1 MNMIQTMSEADLQR
15 LAQILQERGEGLA
28 AINSGEAQLLKAFG
42 GSGQALPGT
51 QGMGPGGGPIR
62 SYADPALD
70 DDYDATTEEG
80 VDDRSA
86 SEKAYDAAV
95 EGYDYVTGRP
105 LSSGGDNDNDSPPPP
120 PPPPPPPKYYD
131 TLGNEYSTPEARDT
145 ANAEIKV
152 EQDTLAGSFTDL
164 MTDANFEVMKAKG
177 ELPTFKYLSE
187 DDVKAQFDKQLGI
200 AAEEG
205 RTEVPRL
212 AELLNQYL
220 NTTDPTTGEYINFDK
235 AYQDYIDQI
244 TAENGGALPF
254 NRLSEPTMRAMWE
267 TAMSKARRNEAF
279 ELTPQEVAAFE
290 RDAPSIAATDVAD
303 ATTPTIGTVTDATAT
318 TVGTVDDPGVVT
330 VDTITA
336 LNQEE
341 INTIGQLDDLA
352 QELLNRIRGAA
363 TSPAQLQLKRSTE
376 QNLKQLLGLQAGAA
390 ADPARIKQ
398 LRDLWM
404 STQQEA
410 TGQAAELRAQETID
424 AEKQLIE
431 VYRVKGTMELQVEL
445 ANLETQRQTALK
457 NAEFAQARE
466 LAIQQT
472 ALTRVITQA
481 NLDTN
486 VNLKNLETR
495 RIMAVEQGKLD
506 LATKLANLQ
515 KDLSIAQVNANL
527 SLQSRAMDDAIAIAA
542 YKGDMAAQQLEV
554 TIDLATL
561 EADLKMMG
569 FELQRDLAE
578 LDAATQKY
586 VAELGAAWR
595 RESAKQQ
602 RDDQMLSS
610 LVSLAGTALGTW
622 ASLSS
627 DMRMKK
633 DVSQGDAEVEG
644 FLDALNAYQYK
655 YRNPNTPN
663 ADAGVFIGISAQD
676 MEKSKMGRNFV
687 NDTPN
692 GKQIDMNQGLAA
704 ILAGQA
710 NLNQRLRNLE
720 NGR

>member
-1 MNMIQTMSEADLQR
+1 MSEADLQR

-62 SYADPALD
+62 SYAELTDV
-70 DDYDATTEEG
+70 TTEEAKEAG
-80 VDDRSA
+80 LDTNPPDQGA
-86 SEKAYDAAV
+86 FE
-95 EGYDYVTGRP
+95 TRP
-105 LSSGGDNDNDSPPPP
+105 EVIVNRPSSPDDNDNDT
-120 PPPPPPPKYYD
+120 PPPPPPKYYD
-131 TLGNEYSTPEARDT
+131 TLGNEYSTPEARDA
-145 ANAEIKV
+145 ANEAIKV
-152 EQDTLAGSFTDL
+152 EREVLATKFTDL
-164 MTDANFEVMKAKG
+164 KTDSNFDYLKQQG
-177 ELPTFKYLSE
+177 EIPTFTYLPESE
-187 DDVKAQFDKQLGI
+187 VKAEFDKKMGV
-200 AAEEG
+200 AVEEG

-220 NTTDPTTGEYINFDK
+220 NTTDPNTGEYINFDK

-244 TAENGGALPF
+244 TAENGGTLPF

-279 ELTPQEVAAFE
+279 ELTPQEIAEFKRNAPQIGEVQ
-290 RDAPSIAATDVAD
+290 DAE
-303 ATTPTIGTVTDATAT
+303 ATTIGEVQDAEAP
-318 TVGTVDDPGVVT
+318 TVGEVADPGVVT

-336 LNQEE
+336 MTQEE

-352 QELLNRIRGAA
+352 QELLDRIKGAA

-424 AEKQLIE
+424 AENQLIE
-431 VYRVKGTMELQVEL
+431 IYKVKGSMELQVAL
-445 ANLETQRQTALK
+445 ANLETRRQTALK
-457 NAEFAQARE
+457 NADFAQARE

-481 NLDTN
+481 NIDQN
-486 VNLKNLETR
+486 VALANLEKR
-495 RIMAVEQGKLD
+495 RIIAVEQGKLD

-515 KDLSIAQVNANL
+515 KDLAIAQVNANL
-527 SLQSRAMDDAIAIAA
+527 SLQSRAMDDALAIAA
-542 YKGDMAAQQLEV
+542 YKGDMAAQQLET

-569 FELQRDLAE
+569 FELQRDLAD
-578 LDAATQKY
+578 LDAATQRY
-586 VAELGAAWR
+586 VAELGAQWR
-595 RESAKQQ
+595 RESAKQD
-602 RDDQMLSS
+602 RDDRMLSS
-610 LVSLAGTALGTW
+610 LVNLAGTALGTW
-622 ASLSS
+622 VAVSS
-627 DMRMKK
+627 DIRMKK
-633 DVSQGDAEVEG
+633 DISQGDTEVEG

-692 GKQIDMNQGLAA
+692 GKMIDMNQGLAA

>member
-1 MNMIQTMSEADLQR
+1 MSEADLQR

-42 GSGQALPGT
+42 GAGEALPGT
-51 QGMGPGGGPIR
+51 SGMGPGGGPIR
-62 SYADPALD
+62 SYRGQG
-70 DDYDATTEEG
+70 ATTVESSTERSDSQSG
-80 VDDRSA
+80 WSDDGQTYTYSA
-86 SEKAYDAAV
+86 SEQAVVDAAIKA
-95 EGYDYVTGRP
+95 
-105 LSSGGDNDNDSPPPP
+105 SQQSGDGDSNNNQ

-152 EQDTLAGSFTDL
+152 EQDTLAGSFTGL
-164 MTDANFEVMKAKG
+164 MTDANFEVMKSKG

-187 DDVKAQFDKQLGI
+187 DDVKAQFDQQLGI

-212 AELLNQYL
+212 AELLNKYL
-220 NTTDPTTGEYINFDK
+220 NITDPDTGEYINFDK

-244 TAENGGALPF
+244 TAENGGEMPF

-279 ELTPQEVAAFE
+279 ELTPQEVREFK
-290 RDAPSIAATDVAD
+290 RNAPKIEATDVAD
-303 ATTPTIGTVTDATAT
+303 ATSPTIGTVTDAAAA
-318 TVGTVDDPGVVT
+318 TVGTVNDPSTVT
-330 VDTITA
+330 VATITA
-336 LNQEE
+336 LTNDD
-341 INTIGQLDDLA
+341 INSIGELDDLA
-352 QELLNRIRGAA
+352 QELLNRIKGFA
-363 TSPAQLQLKRSTE
+363 TSPAQLQLKRTTE

-431 VYRVKGTMELQVEL
+431 VYRVKGTMELQIEL

-527 SLQSRAMDDAIAIAA
+527 SLQSRAMDDALAIAA
-542 YKGDMAAQQLEV
+542 YKGDMAAQQLET
-554 TIDLATL
+554 TIDLAGM

-569 FELQRDLAE
+569 FDLQRDLAD

-586 VAELGAAWR
+586 IAELGAQWR

-602 RDDQMLSS
+602 RDDQMMTS

-627 DMRMKK
+627 DIRMKK

-710 NLNQRLRNLE
+710 NLNQRIRELE
-720 NGR
+720 NGRSSRG

>member
-1 MNMIQTMSEADLQR
+1 MSEADLQR

-51 QGMGPGGGPIR
+51 SGMGPGGGPIR
-62 SYADPALD
+62 SYQQDEAETYSGEYTGSNEP
-70 DDYDATTEEG
+70 EEKPDQG
-80 VDDRSA
+80 DFETRINVIAKRNN
-86 SEKAYDAAV
+86 
-95 EGYDYVTGRP
+95 TP
-105 LSSGGDNDNDSPPPP
+105 SGGDDNNNQ
-120 PPPPPPPKYYD
+120 PPPPPPKYYD

-152 EQDTLAGSFTDL
+152 EQDTLAGSFTNL
-164 MTDANFEVMKAKG
+164 MTDSNFEVMKSKG

-187 DDVKAQFDKQLGI
+187 DDVKAQFDQQLGI

-212 AELLNQYL
+212 AELLNTYL

-244 TAENGGALPF
+244 TAENGGEMPF

-267 TAMSKARRNEAF
+267 TAISKARRNEAF

-290 RDAPSIAATDVAD
+290 RDAPQIGVVDDAAATTMDQVE
-303 ATTPTIGTVTDATAT
+303 GTEAA

-352 QELLNRIRGAA
+352 QELLDRIRGAA
-363 TSPAQLQLKRSTE
+363 TSPAQLQLKRTTE

-445 ANLETQRQTALK
+445 ANLETDRQFALK
-457 NAEFAQARE
+457 NAEFEQARE
-466 LAIQQT
+466 LAIQEA

-495 RIMAVEQGKLD
+495 RIIAVENGKLD

-515 KDLSIAQVNANL
+515 KDLAIAQVNANL
-527 SLQSRAMDDAIAIAA
+527 ALQSRSMDDALAIAA
-542 YKGDMAAQQLEV
+542 YKGDMAAQQLES
-554 TIDLATL
+554 TIDIATM

-569 FELQRDLAE
+569 FELQRDLAD
-578 LDAATQKY
+578 LDAATQRY
-586 VAELGAAWR
+586 VAELGAQWR

-602 RDDQMLSS
+602 RDDQMMTS

-663 ADAGVFIGISAQD
+663 ADAGVFVGISAQD
-676 MEKSKMGRNFV
+676 MERSKMGRNFV

-692 GKQIDMNQGLAA
+692 GKMIDMNQGLAA

>member
-1 MNMIQTMSEADLQR
+1 MSEADLQR

-51 QGMGPGGGPIR
+51 QGMGPAGGPIR

-95 EGYDYVTGRP
+95 QGYDYVTGKP
-105 LSSGGDNDNDSPPPP
+105 LSSGGDNDNNNQ
-120 PPPPPPPKYYD
+120 PPPPPPKYYD
-131 TLGNEYSTPEARDT
+131 TLGNEYSTPEARDA

-164 MTDANFEVMKAKG
+164 MTDSNFEVMKAKG
-177 ELPTFKYLSE
+177 ELPTFQYLSE
-187 DDVKAQFDKQLGI
+187 DDVKAEFDKKLGI

-220 NTTDPTTGEYINFDK
+220 NTTDPDTGEYINFDK

-279 ELTPQEVAAFE
+279 ELTPQEVAKFE
-290 RDAPSIAATDVAD
+290 RDAPQIGVVDDAAATTMGEVAD
-303 ATTPTIGTVTDATAT
+303 AEAA
-318 TVGTVDDPGVVT
+318 TVGEVADPGVVT

-527 SLQSRAMDDAIAIAA
+527 SLQSRAMDDALAIAA

-554 TIDLATL
+554 TIDLAGM

-569 FELQRDLAE
+569 FDLQRDLAE

-622 ASLSS
+622 ARLSS
-627 DMRMKK
+627 DIRMKK

-676 MEKSKMGRNFV
+676 MERSKMGRNFV

-710 NLNQRLRNLE
+710 NLNQRIRELE
-720 NGR
+720 NGRSSRG

>member
-1 MNMIQTMSEADLQR
+1 MNMIPSMSEADLQR

-62 SYADPALD
+62 SYAELTDT
-70 DDYDATTEEG
+70 TTEEAKEAG
-80 VDDRSA
+80 LGNEPKPDQGAFETRTEVIANR
-86 SEKAYDAAV
+86 K
-95 EGYDYVTGRP
+95 
-105 LSSGGDNDNDSPPPP
+105 SSSDDNDNNNQ

-131 TLGNEYSTPEARDT
+131 TLGNEYSTPEARDK

-152 EQDTLAGSFTDL
+152 EQDTLAGSFTNL
-164 MTDANFEVMKAKG
+164 MTDANFEVMKSKG

-187 DDVKAQFDKQLGI
+187 DDVKAKFDEQLGV

-220 NTTDPTTGEYINFDK
+220 NTTDETTGEYINFDK

-279 ELTPQEVAAFE
+279 ELTPQEVAEFE
-290 RDAPSIAATDVAD
+290 RDAPQIGVVDDAAATTIGEVAD
-303 ATTPTIGTVTDATAT
+303 AEAA
-318 TVGTVDDPGVVT
+318 TVGEVADPGVVT

-481 NLDTN
+481 NIDTN

-527 SLQSRAMDDAIAIAA
+527 SLQSRAMDDALAIAA
-542 YKGDMAAQQLEV
+542 YKGDMAAQQLET
-554 TIDLATL
+554 TIDLAGM

-569 FELQRDLAE
+569 FDLQRDLAD
-578 LDAATQKY
+578 LDAATQRY
-586 VAELGAAWR
+586 VAELGAQWR
-595 RESAKQQ
+595 RESAKDQ
-602 RDDQMLSS
+602 RDDRMLAS

-622 ASLSS
+622 ASLPS
-627 DMRMKK
+627 DIRMKK
-633 DVSQGDAEVEG
+633 DISQGDAEVEG

-676 MEKSKMGRNFV
+676 MERSKMGRNFV

>member
-1 MNMIQTMSEADLQR
+1 MSEADLQR

-51 QGMGPGGGPIR
+51 QGMGPGGEPIR
-62 SYADPALD
+62 SYAELTDV
-70 DDYDATTEEG
+70 TTEEAKEAG
-80 VDDRSA
+80 LDPN
-86 SEKAYDAAV
+86 
-95 EGYDYVTGRP
+95 RP
-105 LSSGGDNDNDSPPPP
+105 DQGAFETRPEVIVNRKSSPDDNDNDTPAPL
-120 PPPPPPPKYYD
+120 PPPPPKYYD
-131 TLGNEYSTPEARDT
+131 TLGNEYSTPEARDK

-152 EQDTLAGSFTDL
+152 EQDTLAGSFTGL
-164 MTDANFEVMKAKG
+164 MTDSNFEVMKAKG

-212 AELLNQYL
+212 AELLNKYL
-220 NTTDPTTGEYINFDK
+220 NTTDPETGKYINFDK

-244 TAENGGALPF
+244 TAENGGELPF

-267 TAMSKARRNEAF
+267 TAISKARRNEAF
-279 ELTPQEVAAFE
+279 ELTPQEVKEFK
-290 RDAPSIAATDVAD
+290 RTAPSIGATAVSD
-303 ATTPTIGTVTDATAT
+303 ATTPTIGTVTEADAAT
-318 TVGTVDDPGVVT
+318 VETVDDPGVVT

-363 TSPAQLQLKRSTE
+363 TSPAQLQLKRTTE

-481 NLDTN
+481 NIDTN

-527 SLQSRAMDDAIAIAA
+527 SLQSRAMDDALAIAA

-554 TIDLATL
+554 TVDLATL

-569 FELQRDLAE
+569 FDLQRDLAD

-586 VAELGAAWR
+586 VAELGAQWR

-622 ASLSS
+622 AALGS
-627 DMRMKK
+627 DIRMKK
-633 DVSQGDAEVEG
+633 DISQGDTEVEG

-692 GKQIDMNQGLAA
+692 GKMIDMNQGLAA

-710 NLNQRLRNLE
+710 NLNQRIRELE
-720 NGR
+720 NGRSSRG

>member
-1 MNMIQTMSEADLQR
+1 MSEADLQR

-42 GSGQALPGT
+42 GAGEALPGT
-51 QGMGPGGGPIR
+51 SGMGPGGGPIR
-62 SYADPALD
+62 SYQQDEAETYSGEYTGSNEP
-70 DDYDATTEEG
+70 EEKPDQG
-80 VDDRSA
+80 DF
-86 SEKAYDAAV
+86 E
-95 EGYDYVTGRP
+95 TRP
-105 LSSGGDNDNDSPPPP
+105 EVIVNRKSSPDDNDNDT
-120 PPPPPPPKYYD
+120 PPPPPPKYYD
-131 TLGNEYSTPEARDT
+131 TLGNEYSTPEARDA
-145 ANAEIKV
+145 ANVEIKV
-152 EQDTLAGSFTDL
+152 EQDTLAGSFTGL
-164 MTDANFEVMKAKG
+164 MTDSNFEVMKSKG

-187 DDVKAQFDKQLGI
+187 DDVKAQFDQQLGV

-212 AELLNQYL
+212 AELLNTYL
-220 NTTDPTTGEYINFDK
+220 NTTDETTGEYINFDK

-244 TAENGGALPF
+244 TVENGGTLPF

-267 TAMSKARRNEAF
+267 TAMSKARRTEAF

-290 RDAPSIAATDVAD
+290 RDAPQIGVVDDAAT
-303 ATTPTIGTVTDATAT
+303 TTMDQVKGTEAA

-352 QELLNRIRGAA
+352 QELLDRLRGAA

-481 NLDTN
+481 NLETN

-527 SLQSRAMDDAIAIAA
+527 SLQSRAMDDALAIAA
-542 YKGDMAAQQLEV
+542 YKGDMAAQQLET
-554 TIDLATL
+554 TIDLAGM

-569 FELQRDLAE
+569 FDLQRDLAD

-586 VAELGAAWR
+586 IAELGAQWR

-627 DMRMKK
+627 DIRMKK

-676 MEKSKMGRNFV
+676 MERSKMGRNFV

-710 NLNQRLRNLE
+710 NLNQRIRELE
-720 NGR
+720 NGRSSRG

>member
-1 MNMIQTMSEADLQR
+1 MKQQ
-15 LAQILQERGEGLA
+15 GE
-28 AINSGEAQLLKAFG
+28 I
-42 GSGQALPGT
+42 
-51 QGMGPGGGPIR
+51 
-62 SYADPALD
+62 
-70 DDYDATTEEG
+70 
-80 VDDRSA
+80 
-86 SEKAYDAAV
+86 
-95 EGYDYVTGRP
+95 
-105 LSSGGDNDNDSPPPP
+105 
-120 PPPPPPPKYYD
+120 
-131 TLGNEYSTPEARDT
+131 
-145 ANAEIKV
+145 
-152 EQDTLAGSFTDL
+152 
-164 MTDANFEVMKAKG
+164 
-177 ELPTFKYLSE
+177 PTFTYLPESE
-187 DDVKAQFDKQLGI
+187 VKAEFDKKMGV
-200 AAEEG
+200 AVEEG
-205 RTEVPRL
+205 RTEVPKL

-220 NTTDPTTGEYINFDK
+220 NTTDPDTGEYINFDK

-244 TAENGGALPF
+244 TAENGGELPF

-279 ELTPQEVAAFE
+279 ELTPQEVAEFE
-290 RDAPSIAATDVAD
+290 RDAPQVGAVDDAAATTMDEVED
-303 ATTPTIGTVTDATAT
+303 AEAA
-318 TVGTVDDPGVVT
+318 TVGEVADPGVVT

-352 QELLNRIRGAA
+352 QELLDRIRGAA

-515 KDLSIAQVNANL
+515 KIYRLLRSMRISAFK
-527 SLQSRAMDDAIAIAA
+527 AA
-542 YKGDMAAQQLEV
+542 PWMTPWPLPHTKV
-554 TIDLATL
+554 IWP
-561 EADLKMMG
+561 
-569 FELQRDLAE
+569 R
-578 LDAATQKY
+578 
-586 VAELGAAWR
+586 
-595 RESAKQQ
+595 
-602 RDDQMLSS
+602 SS
-610 LVSLAGTALGTW
+610 LKRPS
-622 ASLSS
+622 
-627 DMRMKK
+627 
-633 DVSQGDAEVEG
+633 
-644 FLDALNAYQYK
+644 
-655 YRNPNTPN
+655 
-663 ADAGVFIGISAQD
+663 ISRPW
-676 MEKSKMGRNFV
+676 KR
-687 NDTPN
+687 
-692 GKQIDMNQGLAA
+692 
-704 ILAGQA
+704 ILK
-710 NLNQRLRNLE
+710 
-720 NGR
+720 

>member
-1 MNMIQTMSEADLQR
+1 MNMIPTMSEADLQR

-62 SYADPALD
+62 SYRGQG
-70 DDYDATTEEG
+70 ATTAESSTERAEELNKTEEER
-80 VDDRSA
+80 RSDQA
-86 SEKAYDAAV
+86 WEDAKAWV
-95 EGYDYVTGRP
+95 EA
-105 LSSGGDNDNDSPPPP
+105 GGDPPSDNDNR

-131 TLGNEYSTPEARDT
+131 KLGNEYSTPEARDA
-145 ANAEIKV
+145 ANQAIDAERAV
-152 EQDTLAGSFTDL
+152 LATKFTDL
-164 MTDANFEVMKAKG
+164 KTDSNFDYLNQQG
-177 ELPTFKYLSE
+177 EIPTFTYLSE
-187 DDVKAQFDKQLGI
+187 SEVKAEFDKKLGV

-212 AELLNQYL
+212 AELLNRYL
-220 NTTDPTTGEYINFDK
+220 NTTDETTGEYINFDK

-244 TAENGGALPF
+244 TAENGGEMPF

-290 RDAPSIAATDVAD
+290 RDAPQIGVVDDAA
-303 ATTPTIGTVTDATAT
+303 AT
-318 TVGTVDDPGVVT
+318 TVSEVEGAEAATVGEVADPGVVT

-352 QELLNRIRGAA
+352 QELLDRIRGAA

-457 NAEFAQARE
+457 NGEFAQARE

-481 NLDTN
+481 NLETN

-527 SLQSRAMDDAIAIAA
+527 SLQSRAMDDALAIAA
-542 YKGDMAAQQLEV
+542 YKGDMAAQQLET
-554 TIDLATL
+554 TIDLASM

-569 FELQRDLAE
+569 FELQRDLAD
-578 LDAATQKY
+578 LDAATQRY
-586 VAELGAAWR
+586 VAELGVQWR

-627 DMRMKK
+627 DIRMKK

-692 GKQIDMNQGLAA
+692 GKMIDMNQGLAA

-710 NLNQRLRNLE
+710 NLNQRIRELE
-720 NGR
+720 NGRSSRG